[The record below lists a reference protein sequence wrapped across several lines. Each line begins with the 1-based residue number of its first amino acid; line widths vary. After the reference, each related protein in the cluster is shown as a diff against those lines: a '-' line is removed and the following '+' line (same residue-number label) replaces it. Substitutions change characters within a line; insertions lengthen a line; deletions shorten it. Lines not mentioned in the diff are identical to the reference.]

1 MTCRIQTVIISPEND
16 PYIDRCLSSL
26 DNQDIKITFGKY
38 DPRGAM
44 AARLGSLNDIDTS
57 IDFIA
62 IIDNDDVVNDQFVH
76 NILKYIDENDITK
89 ESNAILVPDERK
101 VRLEDG
107 IYTPIDNYRHDMF
120 DRYLEIRDSDKLDPF
135 DILHE
140 PGLTHHM
147 VVPTDLY
154 VNFLLKILPYKDE
167 LVDMFG
173 LHDTM
178 MFNYLHALDYDFHFV
193 KEAMY
198 YWTIRSMS
206 ATGYSRRANKDRWTL
221 IHNGGLSLKRLL
233 IYLHSVLK
241 DERMS
246 KYLEYGAT

>member
-1 MTCRIQTVIISPEND
+1 MTPRIQTVIISHDGD
-16 PYIDRCLSSL
+16 PFIDRCLDSL
-26 DNQDIKITFGKY
+26 KNQDISVTLGEY

-44 AARLGSLNDIDTS
+44 AARLRSLNEINMD

-76 NILKYIDENDITK
+76 NMLKYIDENNITK
-89 ESNAILVPDERK
+89 DSNIVLIPDERRVK
-101 VRLEDG
+101 FEDDK
-107 IYTPIDNYRHDMF
+107 YTPLNIYRHDMF
-120 DRYLEIRDSDKLDPF
+120 DKYLAIRESDKLDPF

-140 PGLTHHM
+140 PCLTHHM
-147 VVPTDLY
+147 VVPTNLY
-154 VNFLLKILPYKDE
+154 MDFLCKILPYKND

-193 KEAMY
+193 REAMY
-198 YWTIRSMS
+198 YWTIRPTS
-206 ATGYSRRANKDRWTL
+206 ATGYSRRTNKDKWTL

-241 DERMS
+241 DERIG